1 MKKAIIRPV
10 AKCPEGVSAAD
21 HAKAKSK
28 GEIEVN
34 YVTAIEALKN
44 GKGLYEL
51 KPEPKPQVEIVGLK
65 EPEEM
70 SPEELVQEMTSHGK
84 PPRKQM
90 SRSAA
95 EKFVRELREKAKT
108 FIVDDE

>member
-10 AKCPEGVSAAD
+10 ATRPEEVSARDFEA
-21 HAKAKSK
+21 AKKK

-44 GKGLYEL
+44 GKGLYEI

-70 SPEELVQEMTSHGK
+70 TPEELVQEMTSHGK

-95 EKFVRELREKAKT
+95 EKFIRELREKAKT
-108 FIVDDE
+108 MIVDDE